1 QFNQIIC
8 FNCVI
13 DGGHAQHAVKY
24 DAKMEKVQSGK
35 DLREEITVIC
45 SKVDD
50 NKKTTLDKA
59 DQMTNLCA
67 VIKKN
72 LAEAEIPQQVLTQ
85 LDNIRSDEEA
95 SEYKEIVNDL
105 AKTIIDQC
113 DSLTEAFDAALE
125 TAK

>member
-1 QFNQIIC
+1 TVRLTLQIYCMLHFLIKCSVLSTLYRILLLVNTYFQINQLIC

-24 DAKMEKVQSGK
+24 DDKMEKIRK

-72 LAEAEIPQQVLTQ
+72 LTEAEIPQQVLSQ
-85 LDNIRSDEEA
+85 LDNIRS
-95 SEYKEIVNDL
+95 
-105 AKTIIDQC
+105 
-113 DSLTEAFDAALE
+113 
-125 TAK
+125 

>member
-1 QFNQIIC
+1 
-8 FNCVI
+8 
-13 DGGHAQHAVKY
+13 AVKY
-24 DAKMEKVQSGK
+24 DAKMEKIRK

-85 LDNIRSDEEA
+85 LDNIRSDEEG

-113 DSLTEAFDAALE
+113 DSL
-125 TAK
+125 